1 MKRPHVVINAGMTLD
16 GKIASVARDVKI
28 SCKEDLERVHEIRK
42 GVDAIMVG
50 INTVLLDDP
59 RLTIH
64 KIPGSPGE
72 NPLRV
77 AVDSLARTPLDA
89 RILNNEAKTVIG
101 VSSAA
106 KKVNISKLKKRA
118 HVFVSGKDKVD
129 LTCLMDELYKLNVRT
144 LLLEGGGTLN
154 WGMLEK
160 NLVDE
165 VKVAISPTIIG
176 GMDAVTLVE
185 GDGFAKISKGVKLK
199 LKKHYGLGRDLILE
213 YEVL

>member
-16 GKIASVARDVKI
+16 GKIASVAQDVKI

-64 KIPGSPGE
+64 KIPESPGE